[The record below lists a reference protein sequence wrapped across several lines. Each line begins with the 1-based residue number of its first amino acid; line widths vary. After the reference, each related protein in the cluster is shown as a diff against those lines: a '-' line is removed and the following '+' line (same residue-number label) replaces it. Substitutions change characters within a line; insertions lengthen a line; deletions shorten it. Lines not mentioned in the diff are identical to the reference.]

1 VSPRWHADHIVCI
14 IAETECVN
22 RLAAGSVRRVPLV
35 FASPM
40 EEVVAAHSKAATREQ
55 ETSFS
60 VPRKW
65 IVAAVVSV
73 LEFAWSNMFCLLD

>member
-22 RLAAGSVRRVPLV
+22 RLAAGSVHRVPLV
-35 FASPM
+35 SASPM
-40 EEVVAAHSKAATREQ
+40 EEVVDAHSKAATREQ

-60 VPRKW
+60 VPRKL
-65 IVAAVVSV
+65 IVAVVVSG
-73 LEFAWSNMFCLLD
+73 LDGSFCML